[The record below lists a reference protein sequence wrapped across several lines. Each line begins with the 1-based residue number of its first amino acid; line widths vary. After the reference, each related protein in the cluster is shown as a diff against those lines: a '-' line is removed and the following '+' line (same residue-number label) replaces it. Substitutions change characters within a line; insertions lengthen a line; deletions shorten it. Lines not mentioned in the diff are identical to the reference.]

1 MNGLHAYNCEFK
13 EKVKIVIEKKNVF
26 KQVHDISWEF
36 VLGDFNA
43 IKKII
48 FIVFFLFPKVDNCLK
63 MIKNYRGAYTTTQKY
78 FFQQKITIIRHH

>member
-36 VLGDFNA
+36 VLRDFNA
-43 IKKII
+43 MKKKN
-48 FIVFFLFPKVDNCLK
+48 FFCF
-63 MIKNYRGAYTTTQKY
+63 QK
-78 FFQQKITIIRHH
+78 